1 MFGLRRT
8 STSKNLHVYLHILTL
23 LVVII
28 CEAQGEM
35 YPSKWKT
42 SETDIDYVPMN
53 RMMMNALLDN
63 TGHHNNNDDYRR
75 ISTREAKLV
84 PPERPA
90 IFESPEALRAYLL
103 KLNEYFAIIGRPR

>member
-1 MFGLRRT
+1 
-8 STSKNLHVYLHILTL
+8 
-23 LVVII
+23 
-28 CEAQGEM
+28 M

-103 KLNEYFAIIGRPR
+103 KLNEYFAIIGRPRFGRRR